1 MENMLQEMNE
11 FSYSLEELNEDGMPK
26 KLKIKGRFGLA
37 GAVNGNHRVYP
48 MPVLGEAVNTVQ
60 KMVTEKRMLGELD
73 HPADAKIHLDKVSH
87 VITKLEMRP
96 DGEVYGEAEVLPT
109 ANGKILES
117 LLRSGVKLGIS
128 SRGFGTTR
136 DTAEGLQE
144 VQNDYRLVTFDIVS
158 DPSAPGAFPNP
169 VYESK
174 ENKPETKEI
183 VTNLGT
189 LLEEVCEKEIVT
201 ESEKKEFI
209 CRDDD
214 GNRFY
219 LVEGDYNSYGYL
231 NFHISHKYHVLVKN
245 ESFNESIGINEE
257 NMKMIEKIYGSRVF
271 NKLSNKIISEGYDPI
286 TLKVIKEEL

>member
-1 MENMLQEMNE
+1 MNILQEMNE

-37 GAVNGNHRVYP
+37 GAVNGNHRIYP
-48 MPVLGEAVNTVQ
+48 ESVLGEAINGVQ
-60 KMVTEKRMLGELD
+60 KVVGEKRMLGELD

-96 DGEVYGEAEVLPT
+96 NGEVYGEAEVLPT
-109 ANGKILES
+109 APGKILEA

-128 SRGFGTTR
+128 SRGFGSTR
-136 DTAEGLQE
+136 DNAQGLQE

-174 ENKPETKEI
+174 ENKSGGKEI
-183 VTNLGT
+183 ATNLST
-189 LLEEVCEKEIVT
+189 LLEEVCERPIVN
-201 ESEKKEFI
+201 ESEKKEFV
-209 CRDDD
+209 CKDDD

-219 LVEGDYNSYGYL
+219 IVEGEYQSYGYL
-231 NFHISHKYHVLVKN
+231 NFHASHHYHVLVKN
-245 ESFNESIGINEE
+245 EKFSEKIGLNES
-257 NMKMIEKIYGSRVF
+257 NMKLIEKVYGSRII
-271 NKLSNKIISEGYDPI
+271 NKLSDKITEIGIDPN